1 MYRWTLKNRKVDY
14 KSMSSQLRISQE
26 VCRVLVNRNI
36 TSRQG
41 IKEYLHP
48 TFENLHDPKLM
59 LDLEK
64 SVNAIIQGIKKNK
77 LFRIVSDYDVDGV
90 ISCYILYEALSRCGA
105 RVDYVIPHRVYDG
118 YGINERIVRDAH
130 EDGVDVLIT
139 CDNGISAFDAMEL
152 ANELGLITIITDHHQ
167 LSYTVLEDGSKEYQ
181 KPKAYAIVNP
191 HQKDCK
197 YPFKSLCGAGVVFKM
212 IQLLYEL
219 RNLPK
224 GEALDFI
231 QYTAIATVC
240 DIVDLVGENRI
251 IVKNG
256 LEILKSTDNVGL
268 KELIKVNNQNIQKIS
283 AYTLGFI
290 VGPCINAAGRLDSS
304 EIAVEL
310 LMSDDEDEAKAM
322 ASELYQFNYERKELT
337 ESGLEKVILKIENS
351 EIKEDKVK
359 VIYHGDIHESVAGI
373 VAGRVKDLYHLPTIV
388 LTDSEGVAKGSGR
401 SIEAYNIYEGLSS
414 CRELLEKFG
423 GHSMAAGLS
432 VEKSNIQILRQ
443 TLNEQFD
450 VDEKEL
456 IPKLYIDTFMSIDAV
471 NLELIN
477 ELEFLEPFGKGN
489 SKPVF
494 GDKNIGLMKGRI
506 LGEKGN
512 VLSLKLVSSNKELHD
527 GTFFGDIEKFNEY
540 IQERFGKNELDLFY
554 NGMNNGILLDLAYYP
569 KLNSYKGNEK
579 IQINILHMK

>member
-14 KSMSSQLRISQE
+14 KNMSSQLRISQE

-36 TSRQG
+36 TSRQS

-48 TFENLHDPKLM
+48 TFENLHDPRLM

-64 SVNAIIQGIKKNK
+64 SVNAIIRGIQENK

-90 ISCYILYEALSRCGA
+90 ISCYTLYKALSRCGA

-118 YGINERIVRDAH
+118 YGINERIVRDAK
-130 EDGVDVLIT
+130 EDGIDILIT

-152 ANELGLITIITDHHQ
+152 ASELGLIVIITDHHQ
-167 LSYTVLEDGSKEYQ
+167 LSYEVFEDGSKEYQ

-191 HQKDCK
+191 HQEDCK

-219 RNLPK
+219 MNLPK
-224 GEALDFI
+224 AEALDFV

-256 LEILKSTDNVGL
+256 LELLKSTENVGV
-268 KELIKVNNQNIQKIS
+268 KELIKVNNQDIQKIS

-290 VGPCINAAGRLDSS
+290 IGPCINAAGRLDSS
-304 EIAVEL
+304 DIAVEL
-310 LMSDDEDEAKAM
+310 LITDDEDEAIVI

-337 ESGLEKVILKIENS
+337 ESGLEKVIFEIENS
-351 EIKEDKVK
+351 QIKDDKIK
-359 VIYHGDIHESVAGI
+359 IIFQEDIHESVAGI
-373 VAGRVKDLYHLPTIV
+373 IAGRVKDIYHLPTIV
-388 LTDSEGVAKGSGR
+388 LTDSEGIAKGSGR

-432 VEKSNIQILRQ
+432 VQKSNIQALRQ
-443 TLNEQFD
+443 KINEQFD
-450 VDEKEL
+450 IDEEEL
-456 IPKLYIDTFMSIDAV
+456 IPKLNIDAFMSIDQV
-471 NLELIN
+471 NLALIN

-494 GDKNIGLMKGRI
+494 GDKNIGLLKGRI

-527 GTFFGDIEKFNEY
+527 GIFFGDIKKFNEF
-540 IQERFGKNELDLFY
+540 IEEKFGRDELDKLY
-554 NGMNNGILLDLAYYP
+554 NGMNNRILLDMAYYP
-569 KLNSYKGNEK
+569 KLNSYNGNEK

>member
-14 KSMSSQLRISQE
+14 KNMSSQLRISEE

-36 TSRQG
+36 TSRQS

-48 TFENLHDPKLM
+48 TFENLHDPRLM

-64 SVNAIIQGIKKNK
+64 SVNAIIRGIQENK

-90 ISCYILYEALSRCGA
+90 ISCYTLYKALSRCGA

-118 YGINERIVRDAH
+118 YGINERIVRDAK
-130 EDGVDVLIT
+130 EDGIDILIT

-152 ANELGLITIITDHHQ
+152 ASELGLIVIITDHHQ
-167 LSYTVLEDGSKEYQ
+167 LSYEVFEDGSKEYQ

-191 HQKDCK
+191 HQEDCK

-219 RNLPK
+219 MNLPK
-224 GEALDFI
+224 AEALDFV

-256 LEILKSTDNVGL
+256 LELLKSTENVGV
-268 KELIKVNNQNIQKIS
+268 KELIKVNNQDIQKIS

-290 VGPCINAAGRLDSS
+290 IGPCINAAGRLDSS
-304 EIAVEL
+304 DIAVEL
-310 LMSDDEDEAKAM
+310 LITDDEDEAKVI

-337 ESGLEKVILKIENS
+337 ESGLEKVIFEIENS
-351 EIKEDKVK
+351 QIKDDKIK
-359 VIYHGDIHESVAGI
+359 IIFQEDIHESVAGI
-373 VAGRVKDLYHLPTIV
+373 IAGRVKDIYHLPTIV
-388 LTDSEGVAKGSGR
+388 LTDSEGIAKGSGR

-432 VEKSNIQILRQ
+432 VQKSNIQALRQ
-443 TLNEQFD
+443 KINEQFD
-450 VDEKEL
+450 IDEEEL
-456 IPKLYIDTFMSIDAV
+456 IPKLNIDAFMSIDQV
-471 NLELIN
+471 NLALIN

-494 GDKNIGLMKGRI
+494 GDKNIGLLKGRI

-512 VLSLKLVSSNKELHD
+512 VLSLKVVSSNKELHD
-527 GTFFGDIEKFNEY
+527 GIFFGDIEKFNEF
-540 IQERFGKNELDLFY
+540 IEEKFGRDELDKLY
-554 NGMNNGILLDLAYYP
+554 NGMNNRILLDMAYYP
-569 KLNSYKGNEK
+569 KLNSYNGNEK

>member
-14 KSMSSQLRISQE
+14 KNMSSQLRISQE

-36 TSRQG
+36 TSRQS

-48 TFENLHDPKLM
+48 TFENLHDPRLM

-64 SVNAIIQGIKKNK
+64 SVNAIIRGIQENK

-90 ISCYILYEALSRCGA
+90 ISCYTLYKALSRCGA

-118 YGINERIVRDAH
+118 YGINERIVRDAK
-130 EDGVDVLIT
+130 EDGIDILIT

-152 ANELGLITIITDHHQ
+152 ASELGLIVIITDHHQ
-167 LSYTVLEDGSKEYQ
+167 LSYEVLEDGSKEYQ

-191 HQKDCK
+191 HQEDCK

-219 RNLPK
+219 MNLPK
-224 GEALDFI
+224 AEALDFV

-256 LEILKSTDNVGL
+256 LELLKSTENVGV
-268 KELIKVNNQNIQKIS
+268 KELIKVNNQDIQKIS
-283 AYTLGFI
+283 AYTIGFI
-290 VGPCINAAGRLDSS
+290 IGPCINAAGRLDSS
-304 EIAVEL
+304 DIAVEL
-310 LMSDDEDEAKAM
+310 LITDDEDEAKVI

-337 ESGLEKVILKIENS
+337 ESGLEKVIFEIENS
-351 EIKEDKVK
+351 QIKDDKIK
-359 VIYHGDIHESVAGI
+359 IIFQEDIHESVAGI
-373 VAGRVKDLYHLPTIV
+373 IAGRVKDIYHLPTIV
-388 LTDSEGVAKGSGR
+388 LTDSEGIAKGSGR

-432 VEKSNIQILRQ
+432 VQKSNIQALRQ
-443 TLNEQFD
+443 KINEQFD
-450 VDEKEL
+450 IDEEEL
-456 IPKLYIDTFMSIDAV
+456 IPKLNIDAFMSIDQV
-471 NLELIN
+471 NLALIN

-494 GDKNIGLMKGRI
+494 GDKNIGLLKGRI

-527 GTFFGDIEKFNEY
+527 GIFFGDIEKFNEF
-540 IQERFGKNELDLFY
+540 IEEKFGRDELDKLY
-554 NGMNNGILLDLAYYP
+554 NGMNNRILLDMAYYP
-569 KLNSYKGNEK
+569 KLNSYNGNEK